1 MSRAMI
7 LDRIIASKKEEVR
20 QAKKRVSPARLE
32 AAALAAS
39 PARDFRAALTGR
51 DCAIIAELKRQSPSR
66 GVLREGI
73 DPVRVAAIYERNGAA
88 AVSVLTDGPFFGG
101 SSENLSAVR
110 RSAGIPVLRKDF
122 IIDPCQ
128 IYEARATAADSLLL
142 IAGILERERLRDY
155 LGLSKSL
162 GMTPLV
168 EVYERED
175 LVKALEAGAEIIGIN
190 NRDLRTFRT
199 DTAKTLE
206 MAALIPGDRI
216 VVSESGISTRDDI
229 RRLMDAGVHAF
240 LVGEALMTAPD
251 AGKKLR
257 ELLAC

>member
-1 MSRAMI
+1 MI
-7 LDRIIASKKEEVR
+7 LDRIIADKKAEVERSRRGTPRTRIEE
-20 QAKKRVSPARLE
+20 
-32 AAALAAS
+32 AALAAP

-51 DCAIIAELKRQSPSR
+51 DCAIIAEVKRRSPSR

-73 DPVRVAAIYERNGAA
+73 DPVRTAAVYERRGAA

-101 SSENLSAVR
+101 SIEDLRAVG

-122 IIDPCQ
+122 IIDPFQ
-128 IYEARATAADSLLL
+128 IYEARAAGADSLLL
-142 IAGILERERLRDY
+142 IAGILDRERLRDY

-168 EVYERED
+168 EVHEQED
-175 LVKALEAGAEIIGIN
+175 LDKAIDAGAEIIGIN

-199 DTAKTLE
+199 DTGKTLE
-206 MAALIPGDRI
+206 MAARIPGDRI
-216 VVSESGISTRDDI
+216 VVSESGIAARDDI

-240 LVGEALMTAPD
+240 LIGEALMAAPD